1 MEKYKIV
8 EVYDEKVVTTST
20 DSFDEA
26 VMAYQDQ
33 IDGTSQ
39 PADCIKVY
47 MECDGKYV
55 LIVDKEL

>member
-1 MEKYKIV
+1 MGKYKIV

-26 VMAYQDQ
+26 VMTYQDQ
-33 IDGTSQ
+33 MDGTSQ
-39 PADCIKVY
+39 PADSIKVY
-47 MECDGKYV
+47 MDNNGKEI